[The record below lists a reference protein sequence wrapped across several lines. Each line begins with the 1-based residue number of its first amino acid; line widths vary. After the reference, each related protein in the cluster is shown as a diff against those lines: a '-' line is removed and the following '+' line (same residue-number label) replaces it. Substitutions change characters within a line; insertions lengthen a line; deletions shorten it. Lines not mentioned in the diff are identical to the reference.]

1 MMYRIALQTIFY
13 IKKKL
18 KVKNLRPNCF
28 GLGPQ
33 GNMSEPGH
41 ILLVMECNT
50 TKCKDIRQ
58 SNIQQKINSIT
69 AGPLSGSP
77 YCAC

>member
-1 MMYRIALQTIFY
+1 
-13 IKKKL
+13 
-18 KVKNLRPNCF
+18 
-28 GLGPQ
+28 
-33 GNMSEPGH
+33 MSEPGH

-77 YCAC
+77 YCACQ